1 MVYIVICDQELT
13 LIHNAGTLHVHHIRP
28 PFPRSLRGKLHI
40 LFAHLR
46 QLHLTL
52 YLLLTNASEYDVYF
66 VDQLSTCIPFL
77 RAFAKRRVVFYCHFP
92 DKLLADGEFVNGTV
106 RRRRRSVLKR
116 LYRMPMDLLE
126 EKTTGVLCTLQCK
139 ARFSN
144 RATQHKPMCS
154 SLIRNLLRVS
164 SILSSPSLAHLMSCI
179 LELIS
184 RHMSS
189 LSAWQTA
196 VFRVSSRASSVL
208 NHIKIG
214 MIHIEKVRERPTM
227 LSLNRFEKKKNA
239 ALALKAFAL
248 LHSSVSASHKH
259 EPLRLVLAGT
269 PASLCPTYESQTLSR
284 RIRPKVAR
292 QCRNTFRTSQ
302 ASRLENADIPD
313 TM

>member
-1 MVYIVICDQELT
+1 
-13 LIHNAGTLHVHHIRP
+13 
-28 PFPRSLRGKLHI
+28 
-40 LFAHLR
+40 
-46 QLHLTL
+46 
-52 YLLLTNASEYDVYF
+52 
-66 VDQLSTCIPFL
+66 
-77 RAFAKRRVVFYCHFP
+77 
-92 DKLLADGEFVNGTV
+92 
-106 RRRRRSVLKR
+106 
-116 LYRMPMDLLE
+116 
-126 EKTTGVLCTLQCK
+126 
-139 ARFSN
+139 
-144 RATQHKPMCS
+144 MCS

-269 PASLCPTYESQTLSR
+269 PVSPCSTY
-284 RIRPKVAR
+284 
-292 QCRNTFRTSQ
+292 
-302 ASRLENADIPD
+302 
-313 TM
+313 